1 MKKPMDVYF
10 HGEREGG
17 LWRGQVIGT
26 SGALK
31 ARTGNLFN
39 NQAQAEQAAR
49 RLWHSLQQ
57 QLRAV
62 AS

>member
-17 LWRGQVIGT
+17 LWRGQVIGF

-31 ARTGNLFN
+31 ARTGSLFPE
-39 NQAQAEQAAR
+39 QRQAEDAAR

-57 QLRAV
+57 QLKAV